1 MTDREILMGLLAGLT
16 LCDHMGDVAN
26 DVDFALRLLG
36 YSKEERSELFGDDG
50 MRSAWFEER
59 GIPGLSE
66 LGERGQ

>member
-1 MTDREILMGLLAGLT
+1 MNDRDILLGLLASLT
-16 LCDHMGDVAN
+16 LCDHIGDVAN
-26 DVDFALRLLG
+26 AADLTLRLPG